1 MSTSSNNNND
11 ALDQPASSVNTDGVQ
26 PISLQT
32 TGFTFNHTMLRVK
45 DPVKSLE
52 FYTGVL
58 GMTLLAVK
66 KFPDMGF
73 DLYFLAKLTES
84 ERENLPTGDDL
95 EIFAFRQ
102 RGILELTHNY
112 GTETKADFSY
122 HDGNQEP
129 QGFGHICF
137 SVPSL
142 DEAVAWFD
150 KNDVEFKKTS
160 RRWQYEKHCFYQRC
174 GRLLDRNR
182 TGRFDGLSVITIAP
196 IKISALIGINRIKEY
211 HPYAYL

>member
-1 MSTSSNNNND
+1 MTDSESLDSNQATNHQN
-11 ALDQPASSVNTDGVQ
+11 AIAQPASSVKTDGVQ
-26 PISLQT
+26 PISAQT
-32 TGFTFNHTMLRVK
+32 TGYTFNHTMLRVK
-45 DPVKSLE
+45 DPAKSLA

-66 KFPDMGF
+66 KFPSMGF

-84 ERENLPTGDDL
+84 ERENLPAGADL

-112 GTETKADFSY
+112 GTETQADFSY
-122 HDGNQEP
+122 HDGNAEP

-137 SVPSL
+137 SVPNL

-150 KNDVEFKKTS
+150 ENNVEFKKRPDEGS
-160 RRWQYEKHCFYQRC
+160 MKNIVFIK
-174 GRLLDRNR
+174 DI
-182 TGRFDGLSVITIAP
+182 DGYWIEIVQADLM
-196 IKISALIGINRIKEY
+196 G
-211 HPYAYL
+211 

>member
-1 MSTSSNNNND
+1 MSTSASNSTNNNE
-11 ALDQPASSVNTDGVQ
+11 ATIAQPASSVNTAGIQ
-26 PISLQT
+26 PISAQT
-32 TGFTFNHTMLRVK
+32 SGFTFNHTMLRVK

-66 KFPDMGF
+66 KFPEMEF
-73 DLYFLAKLTES
+73 DLYFLAKLTDS
-84 ERENLPTGDDL
+84 ERENLPAGEDL

-112 GTETKADFSY
+112 GTETKSDFSY
-122 HDGNQEP
+122 HDGNGEP

-137 SVPSL
+137 SVPNL

-150 KNDVEFKKTS
+150 KNNVEFKK
-160 RRWQYEKHCFYQRC
+160 RPE
-174 GRLLDRNR
+174 
-182 TGRFDGLSVITIAP
+182 DGSMKNIAF
-196 IKISALIGINRIKEY
+196 IKDVDGYWIEIVQADLMG
-211 HPYAYL
+211 

>member
-1 MSTSSNNNND
+1 MTDSENLNSNQNAINQKTI
-11 ALDQPASSVNTDGVQ
+11 AQPESSVKAEGVQ
-26 PISLQT
+26 PISSQT
-32 TGFTFNHTMLRVK
+32 VGYTFNHTMLRVK
-45 DPVKSLE
+45 DPVKSLA

-66 KFPDMGF
+66 KFPAMGF
-73 DLYFLAKLTES
+73 DLYFLAKLTDS
-84 ERENLPTGDDL
+84 ERDNLPAGDDL

-112 GTETKADFSY
+112 GTETQADFSY
-122 HDGNQEP
+122 HDGNGEP

-150 KNDVEFKKTS
+150 KNNVEFKK
-160 RRWQYEKHCFYQRC
+160 RPE
-174 GRLLDRNR
+174 
-182 TGRFDGLSVITIAP
+182 DGSMKNIAF
-196 IKISALIGINRIKEY
+196 IKDVDGYWIEIVQADLMG
-211 HPYAYL
+211 

>member
-1 MSTSSNNNND
+1 MTDSESLNSNQKAGNQAVNNQATNHQN
-11 ALDQPASSVNTDGVQ
+11 AIAQPASSVKTDGVQ
-26 PISLQT
+26 PISAQT
-32 TGFTFNHTMLRVK
+32 TGYTFNHTMLRVK
-45 DPVKSLE
+45 DPAKSLA

-66 KFPDMGF
+66 KFPAMGF

-84 ERENLPTGDDL
+84 ERENLPTGADL

-112 GTETKADFSY
+112 GTETQADFSY
-122 HDGNQEP
+122 HDGNAEP

-137 SVPSL
+137 SVPNL

-150 KNDVEFKKTS
+150 ENNVEFKKRPDEGS
-160 RRWQYEKHCFYQRC
+160 MKNIVFIK
-174 GRLLDRNR
+174 DI
-182 TGRFDGLSVITIAP
+182 DGYWIEIVQADLM
-196 IKISALIGINRIKEY
+196 G
-211 HPYAYL
+211 

>member
-1 MSTSSNNNND
+1 MSHLASNSTTDDNK
-11 ALDQPASSVNTDGVQ
+11 ATIAQPTTSVNANGVQ
-26 PISLQT
+26 SIAAQT
-32 TGFTFNHTMLRVK
+32 SGFTFNHTMLRVK
-45 DPVKSLE
+45 DPAKSLE

-66 KFPDMGF
+66 KFPEMEF

-84 ERENLPTGDDL
+84 ERENLPSGADL

-122 HDGNQEP
+122 HDGNQDP

-137 SVPSL
+137 SVPNL
-142 DEAVAWFD
+142 DEAIAWFD
-150 KNDVEFKKTS
+150 KNDVEFKK
-160 RRWQYEKHCFYQRC
+160 RPE
-174 GRLLDRNR
+174 
-182 TGRFDGLSVITIAP
+182 DGSMKNIAF
-196 IKISALIGINRIKEY
+196 IKDVDGYWIEIVQADLMS
-211 HPYAYL
+211 

>member
-1 MSTSSNNNND
+1 MSTSASNSATINNNE
-11 ALDQPASSVNTDGVQ
+11 AAVAQPANSIKADGVQ
-26 PISLQT
+26 PIAGQT

-45 DPVKSLE
+45 DPEKSLA

-73 DLYFLAKLTES
+73 DLYFLAKLTDS
-84 ERENLPTGDDL
+84 ERDNLPASDDL

-122 HDGNQEP
+122 HDGNGEP

-142 DEAVAWFD
+142 EEAVAWFD
-150 KNDVEFKKTS
+150 KNDVEFKKRPEEGS
-160 RRWQYEKHCFYQRC
+160 MKNIAFIK
-174 GRLLDRNR
+174 DV
-182 TGRFDGLSVITIAP
+182 DGYWIEIVQADLM
-196 IKISALIGINRIKEY
+196 R
-211 HPYAYL
+211 